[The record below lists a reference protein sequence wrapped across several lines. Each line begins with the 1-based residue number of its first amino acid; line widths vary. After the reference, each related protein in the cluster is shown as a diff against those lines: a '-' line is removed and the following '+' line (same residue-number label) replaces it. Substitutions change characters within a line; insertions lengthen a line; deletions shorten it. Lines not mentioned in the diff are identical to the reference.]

1 MDLANEL
8 LCRNRAR
15 HKECDGIKNSKHV
28 VIEGGTFQWPAE
40 LAPLVTIAMKK
51 IGGLGRF
58 WAWDSALKFEERL
71 LLLLKHS
78 YRHSQSKKQKMF
90 AGCCSTVAQA

>member
-15 HKECDGIKNSKHV
+15 HKESDGIKNSKHV
-28 VIEGGTFQWPAE
+28 VIEGGTFQSSAE

-58 WAWDSALKFEERL
+58 LAWESALKFEERL
-71 LLLLKHS
+71 LFLLKHS
-78 YRHSQSKKQKMF
+78 YRHSESKKQKMF
-90 AGCCSTVAQA
+90 AGRSSTLALA